1 VPAVVDKE
9 FFQLMEL
16 SGARQLARIAR
27 GNWNEIA
34 RSAFA
39 LRKAREACV

>member
-1 VPAVVDKE
+1 VSAVVEKE

-16 SGARQLARIAR
+16 AGARQLARMAYE
-27 GNWNEIA
+27 NWNEIA

-39 LRKAREACV
+39 LRKARDTCV

>member
-1 VPAVVDKE
+1 VPAIVDKE

-16 SGARQLARIAR
+16 TGARQLARIAH
-27 GNWNEIA
+27 GKWNEIA

-39 LRKAREACV
+39 LRKARDACV